1 MTDSVDP
8 MEEAEADE
16 PSIAQLARKL
26 VDDARAFAQ
35 AEVGYLKAQAGERA
49 SYAMPGLA
57 MIGAAIGLATGALVA
72 AVVGMMFLLADYVG
86 LGWSIVVTMVT
97 ASGVAFAL
105 VRIGTNRIKASLKA
119 RDKR

>member
-97 ASGVAFAL
+97 ASVVAFAL
-105 VRIGTNRIKASLKA
+105 VRIGTNRIKLSLKA
-119 RDKR
+119 RDQR